1 MRNFVCILLTVLPV
15 SMLIG
20 QDKQAGGADAQP
32 MEQFRFTD
40 KQEEERTILGR
51 VLVEAQDGGVL
62 VEDQA
67 EWLWNITPAQMKE
80 RKKLDS
86 TYSPL
91 SDEERISALK
101 DEFGI
106 GFEVTE
112 TQHYLV
118 VSNAGPAYS
127 EWSGALLEKF
137 FGGYMKFWADEEAVE
152 LTKLDRRL
160 LVVIL
165 ANKAQFDAFYL
176 RDVGQQTPG
185 SFGYYSIQKNRV
197 VLYDFGSDENLTA
210 QQRQNQ
216 TVRDV
221 KKAVKKVPF
230 SVATVVHEAFHQLAF
245 NTGIH
250 TRYADNPL
258 WLLEGLAMYFETPD
272 MGSGSKW
279 TRIGRTNDWRK
290 GAFKAIR
297 SAITVESLEQLTQS
311 DARFQ
316 KAETGHAAYAEA
328 WALTTYLMK
337 RKRKEFM
344 AFILANSTNPQG
356 VWEKPDKQ
364 VEKRTRVFAETI
376 GAPADFKKTMESYF
390 KRIR

>member
-1 MRNFVCILLTVLPV
+1 
-15 SMLIG
+15 MLVG

-137 FGGYMKFWADEEAVE
+137 FAGYMKFWAEEEAC
-152 LTKLDRRL
+152 L
-160 LVVIL
+160 L
-165 ANKAQFDAFYL
+165 Y
-176 RDVGQQTPG
+176 T
-185 SFGYYSIQKNRV
+185 
-197 VLYDFGSDENLTA
+197 
-210 QQRQNQ
+210 
-216 TVRDV
+216 
-221 KKAVKKVPF
+221 
-230 SVATVVHEAFHQLAF
+230 
-245 NTGIH
+245 
-250 TRYADNPL
+250 
-258 WLLEGLAMYFETPD
+258 
-272 MGSGSKW
+272 
-279 TRIGRTNDWRK
+279 
-290 GAFKAIR
+290 
-297 SAITVESLEQLTQS
+297 S
-311 DARFQ
+311 DA
-316 KAETGHAAYAEA
+316 
-328 WALTTYLMK
+328 
-337 RKRKEFM
+337 
-344 AFILANSTNPQG
+344 
-356 VWEKPDKQ
+356 
-364 VEKRTRVFAETI
+364 
-376 GAPADFKKTMESYF
+376 ADE
-390 KRIR
+390 